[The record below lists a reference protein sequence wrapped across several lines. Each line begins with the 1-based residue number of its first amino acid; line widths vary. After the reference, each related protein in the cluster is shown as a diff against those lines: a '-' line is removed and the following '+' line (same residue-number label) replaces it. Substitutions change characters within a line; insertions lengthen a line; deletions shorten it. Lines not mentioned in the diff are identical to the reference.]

1 MKINNRIHVI
11 EGPKKGRYPYSNS
24 VLIGKSLI
32 IDTGAGDVLKD
43 LKVEWVINSH
53 WHEDHIALNK
63 IGKRVAAHVLDAEAI
78 ESYEEFRERYGIGD
92 LVNLFINFEFG
103 RVNRTFEDGEEFE
116 IDGVTIEVLHT
127 PGHSAGHC
135 CFIIDEKAIFL
146 ADVDLTSFGPWYGCR
161 DCHVGDFVRSIEKI
175 MKVVQERDISIA
187 IPSHGDVVFSEE
199 NIIGKLDGYL
209 KVIYE
214 RDKKIRELI
223 SAGEEPVGKGVIYRR
238 IPEPKD
244 IFLNFEKIMV
254 EKHLTT
260 FQYESSPP

>member
-1 MKINNRIHVI
+1 MEINSKIKVI
-11 EGPKKGRYPYSNS
+11 EGPSKGRYPHSNS

-78 ESYEEFRERYGIGD
+78 ESYEEFKERYGMGD

-103 RVNRTFEDGEEFE
+103 SVDRTFEDGEEFE
-116 IDGVTIEVLHT
+116 FEGLTIEVLHT

-135 CFIIDEKAIFL
+135 CFIINEKIIFL
-146 ADVDLTSFGPWYGCR
+146 ADIDLTSFPWYGCR
-161 DCHVGDFVRSIEKI
+161 DCHVGDFVRSIEKVKRI
-175 MKVVQERDISIA
+175 VQERDISTA
-187 IPSHGDVVFSEE
+187 IPSHGDVVFGKE
-199 NIIGKLDGYL
+199 NIVRKLDEYL
-209 KVIYE
+209 RVIYE

-223 SAGEEPVGKGVIYRR
+223 SAGEDPVGKGVIYRR

-260 FQYESSPP
+260 FQSESSLP